1 MAEIPILLIL
11 LGLAAYTVLGGADFG
26 AGLWELTAR
35 GERNAALRDHT
46 HRAMAPVWEANHVW
60 LIFALTMCWTC
71 YPEAFTSIA
80 STLTIP
86 LFVAAIGIIMRG
98 AAYALRAGVTS
109 AREEGTISLLFAL
122 SSLLTPFALG
132 AVVGGIASGRVPVGN
147 AQGDEITSWLN
158 GSSLLIGTLAVA
170 TSAYL
175 AAVYLAG
182 DARRMGSDEIAD
194 AFRRRALLAGVVTGV
209 IAAAGPFVLSSDAP
223 ELYDGLTS
231 GAGLVALLASA
242 VAGVAALALVRG
254 RRYEPAR
261 VAAATAVLAIVAG
274 WGIAQ
279 QPEILPGLTIDQ
291 AAASDATIAAV
302 LIGFAVGMLILL
314 PSLAYLFRLVL
325 SGRFDPAVPLP
336 ADGASDR
343 AAATADPG
351 RHPSAEGNRN
361 VTGSP
366 RTLPIAGAVTA
377 VGAAVTFV
385 SDSPLRGVG
394 VTLMLGGAVACFLAM
409 ASLDETDTTALP
421 FPTTEE

>member
-1 MAEIPILLIL
+1 MAEVPILLIL
-11 LGLAAYTVLGGADFG
+11 AGLALYTVLGGADFG

-35 GERNAALRDHT
+35 GERNKALRDHT

-80 STLTIP
+80 TTLTIP

-98 AAYALRAGVTS
+98 AAYALRAGVSS
-109 AREEGTISLLFAL
+109 AREEGAISLLFAL

-147 AQGDEITSWLN
+147 AAGDEITSWLN
-158 GSSLLIGTLAVA
+158 ATSMLVGALAVV

-182 DARRMGSDEIAD
+182 DARRMGSDEVAD
-194 AFRRRALLAGVVTGV
+194 AFRRRALGAGLLAGA
-209 IAAAGPFVLSSDAP
+209 IAAVGPFVLDSDASR
-223 ELYDGLTS
+223 LFDGLTS

-242 VAGVAALALVRG
+242 VAGVTALALVHG

-261 VAAATAVLAIVAG
+261 VAAAAAVVAIVAG

-279 QPEILPGLTIDQ
+279 QPEILPGLTIEQ
-291 AAASDATIAAV
+291 AAASDATIVAV
-302 LIGFAVGMLILL
+302 LIGFVAGMLILL

-325 SGRFDPAVPLP
+325 TGRFDPAVPLP
-336 ADGASDR
+336 R
-343 AAATADPG
+343 ANPAGRSATAASAPERVTEAPG
-351 RHPSAEGNRN
+351 DSAQPAR
-361 VTGSP
+361 
-366 RTLPIAGAVTA
+366 RALIAGAVTA
-377 VGAAVTFV
+377 LGAAVTFL
-385 SDSPLRGVG
+385 SDAPLRSVAIA
-394 VTLMLGGAVACFLAM
+394 VMLAGAVASFAAL
-409 ASLDETDTTALP
+409 ASLDERGENP
-421 FPTTEE
+421 

>member
-11 LGLAAYTVLGGADFG
+11 AGLALYTVLGGADFG

-35 GERNAALRDHT
+35 GERNKALRDHT

-80 STLTIP
+80 TTLTIP

-98 AAYALRAGVTS
+98 AAYALRAGVAS
-109 AREEGTISLLFAL
+109 AREEGAISLLFAL

-147 AQGDEITSWLN
+147 AAGDEITSWLN
-158 GSSLLIGTLAVA
+158 ASSLLVGTLAVV

-182 DARRMGSDEIAD
+182 DARRMGSDDVGE
-194 AFRRRALLAGVVTGV
+194 AFRRRALGAGLLAGA
-209 IAAAGPFVLSSDAP
+209 IAAVGPFVLDSDAP
-223 ELYDGLTS
+223 RLYDGLTS

-242 VAGVAALALVRG
+242 AAGVTALALVHG

-261 VAAATAVLAIVAG
+261 VAAAAAVVAVVAG

-279 QPEILPGLTIDQ
+279 QPEILPGLTIEQ
-291 AAASDATIAAV
+291 AAASDATITAV
-302 LIGFAVGMLILL
+302 LIGFVAGMLILL
-314 PSLAYLFRLVL
+314 PSLGYLFRLVL
-325 SGRFDPAVPLP
+325 TGRFDPAVPLP
-336 ADGASDR
+336 KGDATGRSSAAGSDREGTTEASDGGSAQSLR
-343 AAATADPG
+343 ATIA
-351 RHPSAEGNRN
+351 
-361 VTGSP
+361 
-366 RTLPIAGAVTA
+366 AGAVTVLGA
-377 VGAAVTFV
+377 VVTFL
-385 SDSPLRGVG
+385 SDAPLRSVA
-394 VTLMLGGAVACFLAM
+394 VAVMLAGAVASFAALA
-409 ASLDETDTTALP
+409 ALDEAD
-421 FPTTEE
+421 EEP

>member
-98 AAYALRAGVTS
+98 AAYVLRAGVAS
-109 AREEGTISLLFAL
+109 AREEGSISLLFAL

-182 DARRMGSDEIAD
+182 DARRMGSDDVAD
-194 AFRRRALLAGVVTGV
+194 AFRKRALGAGVAAGA
-209 IAAAGPFVLSSDAP
+209 IAAVGPFVLESDAP
-223 ELYDGLTS
+223 ELYEGLTS
-231 GAGLVALLASA
+231 GAGLAVLLASA
-242 VAGVAALALVRG
+242 VAGVAALALVHG

-261 VAAATAVLAIVAG
+261 VAAAAAVLAIVAG

-279 QPEILPGLTIDQ
+279 QPEILPDLTIEQ
-291 AAASDATIAAV
+291 AAAGDATITAV
-302 LIGFAVGMLILL
+302 LIGFAAGMLILL
-314 PSLAYLFRLVL
+314 PSLAYLFGLVL
-325 SGRFDPAVPLP
+325 TGRFDPAVPLP
-336 ADGASDR
+336 ADPGDEGRGHS
-343 AAATADPG
+343 AATAAPG
-351 RHPSAEGNRN
+351 DAQ
-361 VTGSP
+361 VQDVSP
-366 RTLPIAGAVTA
+366 AADARALLPALVAGAVTA
-377 VGAAVTFV
+377 VGAAITFV
-385 SDSPLRGVG
+385 SDSPLRGIG
-394 VTLMLGGAVACFLAM
+394 VAVMLAGAIACFITLA
-409 ASLDETDTTALP
+409 ALDEADG
-421 FPTTEE
+421 ER

>member
-35 GERNAALRDHT
+35 GERNTALRDHT

-86 LFVAAIGIIMRG
+86 LFAAAIGIIMRG

-158 GSSLLIGTLAVA
+158 GSSLLIGTLAVV

-182 DARRMGSDEIAD
+182 DARRMGSHDIAD
-194 AFRRRALLAGVVTGV
+194 AFRRRALLAGVVAGA
-209 IAAAGPFVLSSDAP
+209 IAAAGPFVLDSDAP

-261 VAAATAVLAIVAG
+261 VAAAAAVLAIVAG

-279 QPEILPGLTIDQ
+279 QPEILPGLTIEE
-291 AAASDATIAAV
+291 AAAGDATITAV
-302 LIGFAVGMLILL
+302 LIGFVAGMLILL

-325 SGRFDPAVPLP
+325 TGRFDPAAPLGLGDP
-336 ADGASDR
+336 TGRSTVAASAR
-343 AAATADPG
+343 EPGAAARAS
-351 RHPSAEGNRN
+351 SA
-361 VTGSP
+361 GSL
-366 RTLPIAGAVTA
+366 RTPLVAGAVTA
-377 VGAAVTFV
+377 LGAAVTFL
-385 SDSPLRGVG
+385 SDAPLRSVA
-394 VTLMLGGAVACFLAM
+394 VAVMLAGAVACFVALAG
-409 ASLDETDTTALP
+409 LDEADAEP
-421 FPTTEE
+421 

>member
-11 LGLAAYTVLGGADFG
+11 AGLALYTVLGGADFG

-35 GERNAALRDHT
+35 GERNTALRDHT

-80 STLTIP
+80 STLSIP
-86 LFVAAIGIIMRG
+86 LFVAAVGIIMRG
-98 AAYALRAGVTS
+98 AAYALRAGVS
-109 AREEGTISLLFAL
+109 SPREEGTISLLFAL

-158 GSSLLIGTLAVA
+158 GTSLLIGTLAVV

-182 DARRMGSDEIAD
+182 DARRMGSDEVAD
-194 AFRRRALLAGVVTGV
+194 AFRRRALLAGVVAGA
-209 IAAAGPFVLSSDAP
+209 IAAAGPFVLNADAP
-223 ELYDGLTS
+223 GLYDGLTGGAGLAALLAS
-231 GAGLVALLASA
+231 AAAGLVAL
-242 VAGVAALALVRG
+242 ALVAN

-261 VAAATAVLAIVAG
+261 VAAAAAVVAIVAG

-279 QPEILPGLTIDQ
+279 QPEILPGLTIEQ
-291 AAASDATIAAV
+291 AAAGDATIAAV
-302 LIGFAVGMLILL
+302 LIGFTAGMLILL

-325 SGRFDPAVPLP
+325 TGRFDPAVPLP
-336 ADGASDR
+336 EGADARGSGIVGDLPDERGDAPVG
-343 AAATADPG
+343 AAAGLRPVLG
-351 RHPSAEGNRN
+351 
-361 VTGSP
+361 
-366 RTLPIAGAVTA
+366 AGAVTA
-377 VGAAVTFV
+377 LGAAVTFF
-385 SDSPLRGVG
+385 SDAPLRSVG
-394 VTLMLGGAVACFLAM
+394 VAAMLLGAAACFVAV
-409 ASLDETDTTALP
+409 ASLDDAEAGP
-421 FPTTEE
+421 

>member
-11 LGLAAYTVLGGADFG
+11 AGLALYTVLGGADFG

-86 LFVAAIGIIMRG
+86 LFVAAVGIVLRG
-98 AAYALRAGVTS
+98 AAYALRAGAAS
-109 AREEGTISLLFAL
+109 AREEGAISLLFAL

-132 AVVGGIASGRVPVGN
+132 TVVGGIASGRVPVGN
-147 AQGDEITSWLN
+147 AAGDEIASWLN
-158 GSSLLIGTLAVA
+158 ATSLLIGTLAVA

-182 DARRMGSDEIAD
+182 DARRMGSKDVAE
-194 AFRRRALLAGVVTGV
+194 AFRRRALVAGLAAGA
-209 IAAAGPFVLSSDAP
+209 IAAAGPLVLDSDAP
-223 ELYDGLTS
+223 ELFEGLTG
-231 GAGLVALLASA
+231 GAGLVALLASV
-242 VAGVAALALVRG
+242 VAGVVALALVHA

-261 VAAATAVLAIVAG
+261 VAAAAAVVAIVAG

-279 QPEILPGLTIDQ
+279 QPEILPGLTIEG
-291 AAASDATIAAV
+291 AAAGDATIAAV
-302 LIGFAVGMLILL
+302 LIGFAAGMLILL

-325 SGRFDPAVPLP
+325 TGRFDPAAPLP
-336 ADGASDR
+336 PGD
-343 AAATADPG
+343 AATRSPTAGSAHEVAATDPS
-351 RHPSAEGNRN
+351 RAPD
-361 VTGSP
+361 GSLRP
-366 RTLPIAGAVTA
+366 TLVAGAVTA
-377 VGAAVTFV
+377 LGAAVAFV
-385 SDSPLRGVG
+385 SDAPLRSFAVA
-394 VTLMLGGAVACFLAM
+394 VMLAGAVACFVVLAG
-409 ASLDETDTTALP
+409 LDEADANR
-421 FPTTEE
+421 

>member
-11 LGLAAYTVLGGADFG
+11 AGLALYTVLGGADFG

-35 GERNAALRDHT
+35 GERNTALRDHT

-86 LFVAAIGIIMRG
+86 LFVAAVGIVMRG
-98 AAYALRAGVTS
+98 AAYALRAGVVS
-109 AREEGTISLLFAL
+109 AREEGAISLLFAV

-147 AQGDEITSWLN
+147 AAGDEITSWLN
-158 GSSLLIGTLAVA
+158 ATSLLIGTLAVVA
-170 TSAYL
+170 SAYL

-182 DARRMGSDEIAD
+182 DARRMGSDDVAD
-194 AFRRRALLAGVVTGV
+194 AFRRRALVAGLLAGA
-209 IAAAGPFVLSSDAP
+209 IAAVGPFVLNSDAP

-242 VAGVAALALVRG
+242 VAGMTALALVHG

-261 VAAATAVLAIVAG
+261 VAAAAAVVAIIAG

-279 QPEILPGLTIDQ
+279 QPEILPDLTIEQ
-291 AAASDATIAAV
+291 AAAGDTTITAV
-302 LIGFAVGMLILL
+302 LIGFVAGMLILL
-314 PSLAYLFRLVL
+314 PSLGYLFRLVL
-325 SGRFDPAVPLP
+325 TGRFDPAVPLSSTD
-336 ADGASDR
+336 AAGGSR
-343 AAATADPG
+343 AADSARDVGAT
-351 RHPSAEGNRN
+351 HTPSASTSSLR
-361 VTGSP
+361 P
-366 RTLPIAGAVTA
+366 TLVAGAVTA
-377 VGAAVTFV
+377 LGAAVTFV
-385 SDSPLRGVG
+385 SDAPLRSVA
-394 VTLMLGGAVACFLAM
+394 VAVMLAGAVACFVALAG
-409 ASLDETDTTALP
+409 LDEAETKR
-421 FPTTEE
+421 